1 MDDGGVRRPMA
12 LELTGEHALIQK
24 TVRDFAEKRIAPV
37 ARELDRE
44 ARFPLDTIKELG
56 KLGLM
61 GMVVPPAYG
70 GSETDTLA
78 YALAIEE
85 LARVDGSHALIV
97 AAHNSLCTSHILVA
111 GDEAQRK
118 AFLPK
123 LATGGHIGAWAL
135 TEPMSG
141 SDASTM
147 RTRASMEDGEWVID
161 GQKNFCTN
169 APFADVLVVMAMTD
183 ASRGAHG
190 ISAFIVERGTEGLS
204 VGKEEDKLGVRA
216 SATAQV
222 LLEDCRVPEDHLLG
236 SLNEGYVDTLKI
248 LDGGRIS
255 IGAMAVGLAQGAFE
269 EAMAYARQRE
279 AFGRPIGDFQAIQFM
294 LADMATRIEASRLLV
309 QRAAQQKDAGRP
321 YKKEAAMAKLYAS
334 EAAMAITNKAL
345 QIHGGYGFIKDYPVE
360 RMFRDAKLTEIGE
373 GTSEIQRLLIA
384 REILGED

>member
-1 MDDGGVRRPMA
+1 MDDGGLLRPMA

-24 TVRDFAEKRIAPV
+24 SVRDFAEKRIRPI

-44 ARFPLDTIKELG
+44 ARFPQDTVKELG

-78 YALAIEE
+78 YVLAVEE

-97 AAHNSLCTSHILVA
+97 AAHNSLCTSHILLA
-111 GDEAQRK
+111 GSEAQRT
-118 AFLPK
+118 AYLPK
-123 LATGGHIGAWAL
+123 LATGEHIGAWAL

-147 RTRASMEDGEWVID
+147 RTHATQDGGEWVLD

-183 ASRGAHG
+183 PSQGAHG
-190 ISAFIVERGTEGLS
+190 ISAFVVERGTEGLS

-236 SLNEGYVDTLKI
+236 RQNQGYVDTLKI

-269 EAMAYARQRE
+269 EALAYARQRE
-279 AFGRPIGDFQAIQFM
+279 AFGRPIGDFQSIQFM

-309 QRAAQQKDAGRP
+309 QRAAKRKDAGRP

-334 EAAMAITNKAL
+334 ETAMAITNKAL

-373 GTSEIQRLLIA
+373 GTSEIQRLVIA
-384 REILGED
+384 REILELD

>member
-1 MDDGGVRRPMA
+1 MGMGGVLRRMA
-12 LELTGEHALIQK
+12 LELTEEHALIRK
-24 TVRDFAEKRIAPV
+24 SVRDFAEKRIRPI

-61 GMVVPPAYG
+61 GMVVPAEYG
-70 GSETDTLA
+70 GSPTDTLS
-78 YALAIEE
+78 YALAVEE

-97 AAHNSLCTSHILVA
+97 AAHNSLCTSHILV
-111 GDEAQRK
+111 GGNEAQRK
-118 AFLPK
+118 AYLPK
-123 LATGGHIGAWAL
+123 LATGEHIGAWAL

-147 RTRASMEDGEWVID
+147 RTRAVPEDGEWVLN

-169 APFADVLVVMAMTD
+169 APYADVLVVMAMTD

-190 ISAFIVERGTEGLS
+190 ITAFVLEKGTEGLS
-204 VGKEEDKLGVRA
+204 VGREEDKLGVRA

-236 SLNEGYVDTLKI
+236 RRNEGYVDTLKI

-255 IGAMAVGLAQGAFE
+255 IGAMAVGLAQGAFD
-269 EAMAYARQRE
+269 EALAYARQRE

-309 QRAAQQKDAGRP
+309 QRAAETKDAGRP
-321 YKKEAAMAKLYAS
+321 YKTEAAMAKLYAS
-334 EAAMAITNKAL
+334 EAAMAITNQAL

-373 GTSEIQRLLIA
+373 GTSEIQRLVIA
-384 REILGED
+384 REILGDD

>member
-1 MDDGGVRRPMA
+1 
-12 LELTGEHALIQK
+12 
-24 TVRDFAEKRIAPV
+24 
-37 ARELDRE
+37 
-44 ARFPLDTIKELG
+44 
-56 KLGLM
+56 
-61 GMVVPPAYG
+61 
-70 GSETDTLA
+70 
-78 YALAIEE
+78 
-85 LARVDGSHALIV
+85 
-97 AAHNSLCTSHILVA
+97 
-111 GDEAQRK
+111 
-118 AFLPK
+118 
-123 LATGGHIGAWAL
+123 
-135 TEPMSG
+135 MSG

-279 AFGRPIGDFQAIQFM
+279 AFGRPIADFQAIQFM